1 MAPRFLG
8 TSVTLLLAGAIS
20 ATLAVGWLAIVAL
33 PVLVLAALGGI
44 ALYPDD
50 HEPATP
56 QVLAQ
61 TRARTHQ
68 PRLPRDGG

>member
-50 HEPATP
+50 YESDTT
-56 QVLAQ
+56 QELA
-61 TRARTHQ
+61 
-68 PRLPRDGG
+68 